1 MLLAGADGITL
12 GGKGIVLRGATTTN
26 SIFKNSQTGGRQFFA
41 DENMTATNVV
51 IADNP
56 GSHIASRA
64 SKSVHSAVA
73 TGAQVKSNDAFA
85 GDIFAFLHRSM
96 RTNHLLPRQARW
108 RDKHNNC

>member
-1 MLLAGADGITL
+1 VLLAGADGITL
-12 GGKGIVLRGATTTN
+12 GGKGIVLRGATATN

-73 TGAQVKSNDAFA
+73 TGAQVKRRRFCWRHFRIPAWQHENKPFVAKTGSVA
-85 GDIFAFLHRSM
+85 G
-96 RTNHLLPRQARW
+96 QA
-108 RDKHNNC
+108 